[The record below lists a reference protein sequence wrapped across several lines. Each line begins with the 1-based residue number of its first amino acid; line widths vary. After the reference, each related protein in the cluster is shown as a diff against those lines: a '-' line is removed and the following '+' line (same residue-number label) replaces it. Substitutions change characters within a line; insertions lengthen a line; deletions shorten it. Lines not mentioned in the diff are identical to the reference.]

1 MRVIPAQACRYSSA
15 ARLARCS
22 TSWNCLLPPGPVRG
36 RLLVAAKAGAALVLP
51 HGGVQDRDGLGERD
65 GDVVVGGGLPG
76 GLGGFAFEF
85 DEPFGGGVRLGRREP
100 GQVVGEGRVAAAGPA
115 ELGAGARVGLPV
127 DRVVGLAFDGL
138 AGGEAEGLGA
148 GSPPAAGW
156 FAGLGGVEVVPA
168 DSAARRRGLGF
179 SRCSRGR
186 SPWRW

>member
-1 MRVIPAQACRYSSA
+1 MQ
-15 ARLARCS
+15 
-22 TSWNCLLPPGPVRG
+22 N
-36 RLLVAAKAGAALVLP
+36 
-51 HGGVQDRDGLGERD
+51 RDGLGERD

-85 DEPFGGGVRLGRREP
+85 DEPFGGGVRLGRRQP

-115 ELGAGARVGLPV
+115 EPGSGARVGLPV
-127 DRVVGLAFDGL
+127 DRVVGLALDGL

-168 DSAARRRGLGF
+168 DSV
-179 SRCSRGR
+179 R
-186 SPWRW
+186 SAVWSWVFQM